1 MSKLRKKEFYWVPP
15 LESFRYDQPLHCQ
28 VEIDNLKFQRKH
40 LWSCFGIGKYFLP
53 TNCNCFTWNKNCR
66 TLRGNMENQ
75 KSDILRRK
83 YSGWVA
89 GDFCLG
95 CCPKDVLWA
104 TSHRVIA
111 HLQGQKSPIDH
122 TTISTVAITDKDD
135 I

>member
-1 MSKLRKKEFYWVPP
+1 
-15 LESFRYDQPLHCQ
+15 
-28 VEIDNLKFQRKH
+28 
-40 LWSCFGIGKYFLP
+40 
-53 TNCNCFTWNKNCR
+53 
-66 TLRGNMENQ
+66 MENQ

-111 HLQGQKSPIDH
+111 HLQGQKSPIDY

>member
-1 MSKLRKKEFYWVPP
+1 M
-15 LESFRYDQPLHCQ
+15 D
-28 VEIDNLKFQRKH
+28 
-40 LWSCFGIGKYFLP
+40 
-53 TNCNCFTWNKNCR
+53 
-66 TLRGNMENQ
+66 NQ

-89 GDFCLG
+89 GDSCLG
-95 CCPKDVLWA
+95 HCPKNDFWG

-111 HLQGQKSPIDH
+111 HLQGKKSPIDH